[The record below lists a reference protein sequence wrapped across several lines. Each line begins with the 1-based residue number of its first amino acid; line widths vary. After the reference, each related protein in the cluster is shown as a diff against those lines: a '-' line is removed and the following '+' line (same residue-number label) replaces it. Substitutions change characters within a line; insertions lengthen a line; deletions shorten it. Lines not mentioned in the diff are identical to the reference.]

1 LFVESPGHPFLFLT
15 PNKKSLSFVTDSTYT
30 YYYYQFTFEFYP
42 SLGFVV
48 RVGWMKC
55 SSRSNSLPQFSIQG
69 YLGFVSDSTIWNDLG
84 CSATEKALQSA
95 VHLGIFA
102 SNLAESDNGFNLTT
116 AR

>member
-1 LFVESPGHPFLFLT
+1 MKFCQRLYIDVLPVY
-15 PNKKSLSFVTDSTYT
+15 K
-30 YYYYQFTFEFYP
+30 FEIYP

-55 SSRSNSLPQFSIQG
+55 PSKGTPTRLTFKLSPQFSIQG
-69 YLGFVSDSTIWNDLG
+69 NLGFVSDSTIWNDLG

-102 SNLAESDNGFNLTT
+102 SNLAEADNGFTWQQPGKKT
-116 AR
+116 HPKG